1 MNTLYPGQPDYVG
14 PDQGLA
20 CWVHHEH
27 PIEYCTNFAERLAYI
42 RAEKPAHEQ
51 AVRLAALTCLPLD
64 RLPADLIQALT
75 AYGQA
80 RTALDQA
87 RTAYGQARTALDQ
100 ARTAY
105 DQALTAYGQAG
116 TAYDQAGT
124 AYDQAGTAY
133 DQALTAYDQAW
144 TAYDQALTAY
154 GQAGTAYDQA
164 GTALD
169 QARTAY
175 RPLLLALM
183 NELVPASLWND
194 QGLIF
199 PQPGGQP

>member
-1 MNTLYPGQPDYVG
+1 MTPNTLYPGQPDYVG
-14 PDQGLA
+14 PNSGFA
-20 CWVHHEH
+20 CWVHHEI
-27 PIEYCTNFAERLAYI
+27 PIEYCTNFARRIAYI
-42 RAEKPAHEQ
+42 RASKPAHEQ

-64 RLPADLIQALT
+64 RLPADLIQAW
-75 AYGQA
+75 
-80 RTALDQA
+80 
-87 RTAYGQARTALDQ
+87 
-100 ARTAY
+100 TAY
-105 DQALTAYGQAG
+105 DQAV
-116 TAYDQAGT
+116 TAYDQART

-133 DQALTAYDQAW
+133 DQALTAY
-144 TAYDQALTAY
+144 
-154 GQAGTAYDQA
+154 GQAR
-164 GTALD
+164 TALD

>member
-1 MNTLYPGQPDYVG
+1 MTPNTLYPGQPDYVG
-14 PDQGLA
+14 PNSGFA
-20 CWVHHEH
+20 CWVHHEI
-27 PIEYCTNFAERLAYI
+27 PIEYCTNFARRIAYI
-42 RAEKPAHEQ
+42 RASKPAHEQ

-87 RTAYGQARTALDQ
+87 RTAY
-100 ARTAY
+100 
-105 DQALTAYGQAG
+105 
-116 TAYDQAGT
+116 
-124 AYDQAGTAY
+124 
-133 DQALTAYDQAW
+133 
-144 TAYDQALTAY
+144 
-154 GQAGTAYDQA
+154 
-164 GTALD
+164 
-169 QARTAY
+169 